1 LTPKSKFDG
10 IIRFFRDVLQ
20 TLPDK
25 RTGKNTRYSMEDA
38 ALSALGVFFTQS
50 PSFLSYQRTMAGT
63 KGRSNAQSLFGVH
76 QIPCDN
82 QIRTLLDGV
91 EPQYALPV
99 FEEILLLLDEVGR
112 LNEMRA
118 FDDTLLVAMDGVEYF
133 SSHTIACPHCSTQTA
148 KDGAVRYFHAA
159 VTPVIA
165 LPRTLDGVALS
176 AGVHRAAR
184 WTGQA
189 GL

>member
-1 LTPKSKFDG
+1 
-10 IIRFFRDVLQ
+10 
-20 TLPDK
+20 
-25 RTGKNTRYSMEDA
+25 M
-38 ALSALGVFFTQS
+38 
-50 PSFLSYQRTMAGT
+50 
-63 KGRSNAQSLFGVH
+63 H

-99 FEEILLLLDEVGR
+99 FKEILRVLDEAGR
-112 LNEMRA
+112 LREMRA
-118 FDDTLLVAMDGVEYF
+118 FDDTLLVAMDGVEYFSSHTIACGVEYF

-184 WTGQA
+184 WTQQA